1 MSIKLVATWTDL
13 STKTQDVMLLKTSSI
28 TCQRTGSG
36 DTESRAFSN
45 CSSAVSRGT
54 EIKPPYCHCIFIM
67 YSYKWHTVSADGWL
81 KWSILNG
88 PRPNHLLC
96 IAYHVLNE
104 SIDVAS
110 LGLARV
116 TRSGRCQ
123 TICCRFC
130 RPFSISVL
138 CHCALTNMAMLSN

>member
-1 MSIKLVATWTDL
+1 MSIKLVATWTNL

-67 YSYKWHTVSADGWL
+67 YSYKWHKCRRVVEVVHP
-81 KWSILNG
+81 KWAKAKSPSLYSLSCIEWVYRCGFPWFGEGDAIRALS
-88 PRPNHLLC
+88 NHLLQ
-96 IAYHVLNE
+96 VLQAFFNLTA
-104 SIDVAS
+104 V
-110 LGLARV
+110 
-116 TRSGRCQ
+116 
-123 TICCRFC
+123 
-130 RPFSISVL
+130 PL
-138 CHCALTNMAMLSN
+138 CLDEHGHAF